1 MRIERGYRTEA
12 GGNVRKQNSRYQK
25 AQYRAEMEQDMRE
38 FTSASANKLLRTYED
53 EKNYLLSM
61 EADSAT
67 YVLADGEKEEPPAY
81 SYEETAAR
89 LAQIDREV
97 RKLKHA
103 INVFNVGAVLPKL
116 GITIDE
122 ALVKMAQLTRTR
134 ARLDSMRK
142 RLPKARKQEYGRT
155 NLIEYEYVNYD
166 LQKVQEDYQK
176 VCQEIMEIQMELDYC
191 NQTVTFEVDL

>member
-1 MRIERGYRTEA
+1 MRIDRGYRTEA

>member
-1 MRIERGYRTEA
+1 
-12 GGNVRKQNSRYQK
+12 
-25 AQYRAEMEQDMRE
+25 MRE

>member
-25 AQYRAEMEQDMRE
+25 AQHRAEMEQDMRE

-103 INVFNVGAVLPKL
+103 INVFNVGAMLPKL

>member
-1 MRIERGYRTEA
+1 MRIDRGYRTEA

-142 RLPKARKQEYGRT
+142 RLPKARKQDYGRT